1 MRRLLEAN
9 ALGPVH
15 LLPTATR
22 LPRAVVHD
30 SMKSHWTGPPLYNPA
45 SSSPHEVTMNILRH
59 EADGEPFFTKEALQ
73 ELQAQLLRPL
83 EEGEKYV
90 AIGIDGTP
98 VEFEPATGQV
108 NEHVGHRFVNGPVA
122 LVYHSWGVFVGHAA
136 EKKYLDAASYCRIVP
151 MHVQQWI
158 HPETDE
164 IFMLPPRP
172 VEVPSRLLRSAVFA
186 WEPSA
191 TWAAIREV
199 LVAAREKHTITTFV
213 GFACG
218 PMFGESPSATQHAL
232 VWMIIRL
239 FRRDG
244 KGESDEPLACSLQD
258 PIYDAQEKRLLNL
271 LKMTVVEDP
280 QAFLDVEDSS
290 IVFTCNSD
298 VPVKE
303 IVLDIARP
311 AIMIIDDITR
321 INSIYDPVTNRV
333 LKAIGDSYEMFDF
346 PDHEAFGK
354 MAIYVR
360 K

>member
-1 MRRLLEAN
+1 
-9 ALGPVH
+9 
-15 LLPTATR
+15 
-22 LPRAVVHD
+22 
-30 SMKSHWTGPPLYNPA
+30 
-45 SSSPHEVTMNILRH
+45 MNILRH
-59 EADGEPFFTKEALQ
+59 EVDGEPFFTKEALLD
-73 ELQAQLLRPL
+73 LQAQLSRPL

-90 AIGIDGTP
+90 AIGFEGTP

-108 NEHVGHRFVNGPVA
+108 SEHVGHRFVNGPVA
-122 LVYHSWGVFVGHAA
+122 LVYHSWSVFLGQASD
-136 EKKYLDAASYCRIVP
+136 KKYLDATSYCRVVP

-158 HPETDE
+158 NPDTGE
-164 IFMLPPRP
+164 IFALPPRP
-172 VEVPSRLLRSAVFA
+172 VEGPSRLLRSAVFT

-191 TWAAIREV
+191 TWAALREV
-199 LVAAREKHTITTFV
+199 LVAAREKHTITNFV

-218 PMFGESPSATQHAL
+218 TMFGDSPAATQHAL
-232 VWMIIRL
+232 VWTVIRL
-239 FRRDG
+239 FRKDG

-258 PIYDAQEKRLLNL
+258 PIYDAQDKRVLNL
-271 LKMTVVEDP
+271 LKMNVVDDP
-280 QAFLDVEDSS
+280 QGFLDVEDSS
-290 IVFTCNSD
+290 IVFTCNAD

-346 PDHEAFGK
+346 PVHEAFGR